1 MMNDNLKKKEF
12 GIHHT
17 KSDKNQLL
25 CEKSF
30 CALVFYDVIEFLL
43 DRIVL

>member
-1 MMNDNLKKKEF
+1 MTILKKEF

-17 KSDKNQLL
+17 KSDKNQL

-30 CALVFYDVIEFLL
+30 CALVYIDVIEFLL